1 MKDVNSESSSV
12 SSVSTTAARYE
23 VVIGLEVHV
32 QIKATSKVFAAV
44 GTGYGHEPNTLT
56 DPVVLALPGALPVM
70 NKAALDAIIKAGL
83 LLGCRISPVCK
94 WDRKNYFYPDSPK
107 NYQISQY
114 DLPVCL
120 GGEVEIEL
128 AGPSRNV
135 MGEHKRIPL
144 TRIHLEEDVG
154 KLSHGTIDS
163 LVDYNRAGVAL
174 AEIVSKP
181 DLRTGREAA
190 EYAAEIRRIMRYLGV
205 SDGNMQEGSLRCDV
219 NISVRRGPDAPF
231 GTKVEIKNMNSFS
244 AIQKACEYEIQRQIK
259 AYEAGE
265 PVVQETRLWDEGK
278 QLTKSM
284 RGKEGASDYRY
295 FPDPD
300 LGPIEVSVERREGWR
315 AELPELPAAKR
326 HRYAE
331 ELGLSQYDARVLT
344 DERPMTAYFEAA
356 VAAGA
361 DAKGLANWITGD
373 IAAHVNANRL
383 SFGDLPFR
391 PEQLAEMVQLID
403 GGAIS
408 GKIAKEILPELL
420 EQGGSPA
427 AIVEAKGL
435 GMISDPAAISAIVEE
450 LLAAHPE
457 EVEAFRGGKTKL
469 QGFFVGQLMK
479 KTGGGRIAAHEIMV
493 ATPAIRNLIREDKV
507 AQMYSSIQTGQA
519 TGMQTLDQCML
530 DLVKK
535 GQVSKAQAWGYAKDK
550 RLFE

>member
-1 MKDVNSESSSV
+1 
-12 SSVSTTAARYE
+12 
-23 VVIGLEVHV
+23 VH
-32 QIKATSKVFAAV
+32 
-44 GTGYGHEPNTLT
+44 
-56 DPVVLALPGALPVM
+56 
-70 NKAALDAIIKAGL
+70 AG
-83 LLGCRISPVCK
+83 S
-94 WDRKNYFYPDSPK
+94 DR
-107 NYQISQY
+107 
-114 DLPVCL
+114 
-120 GGEVEIEL
+120 L
-128 AGPSRNV
+128 AGST
-135 MGEHKRIPL
+135 H
-144 TRIHLEEDVG
+144 
-154 KLSHGTIDS
+154 S

-190 EYAAEIRRIMRYLGV
+190 EYASEIRRIMRYLGV

-244 AIQKACEYEIQRQIK
+244 AIQKAIDYEIQRQIK

-284 RGKEGASDYRY
+284 RSKEGASDYRY

-300 LGPIEVSVERREGWR
+300 LGPIEVSPEQREAWR

-331 ELGLSQYDARVLT
+331 QLGLSIYDARVLT
-344 DERPMTAYFEAA
+344 DERPMAEYFEAA

-361 DAKGLANWITGD
+361 EAKAVSNWITGD
-373 IAAHVNANRL
+373 IAAYVNANK
-383 SFGDLPFR
+383 LPIAELPLR
-391 PEQLAEMVQLID
+391 PAQLAEMVQLIE
-403 GGAIS
+403 GGVIS

-420 EQGGSPA
+420 ERGGSPKG
-427 AIVEAKGL
+427 IVEERGL
-435 GMISDPAAISAIVEE
+435 GMISDPAAITAIVEA

-479 KTGGGRIAAHEIMV
+479 QTGGKADPKLANQI
-493 ATPAIRNLIREDKV
+493 LS
-507 AQMYSSIQTGQA
+507 QQ
-519 TGMQTLDQCML
+519 L
-530 DLVKK
+530 K
-535 GQVSKAQAWGYAKDK
+535 G
-550 RLFE
+550 